1 MHVTHRKRFVGRELI
16 ALAATQPQPFAEI
29 SERQYH
35 DQLALITQ
43 EVLQSHRRI
52 VMLTGASAAGKT
64 TSAHKLAA
72 LLRAENCPA
81 AVLSLD
87 DFFVGA
93 GRYPKAPDGSDDYE
107 RLESL
112 DIPVLQGC
120 LRDLY
125 QKGVC
130 QSPVFDFHIQQPA
143 GLRTVDCR
151 GGVAIIEG
159 LHALNPALTA
169 ALPEDAVLYLYAG
182 LREEYADTDGSRCL
196 ATRDIRL
203 ARRIVRDALFR
214 GHEAS
219 FTLGM
224 WAQVCAGEDLYIR
237 PFKSRANLLLDTA
250 HSYEPCLW
258 NTLLTEVQPDAA
270 MTPAQCRL
278 LKALKAKFALFPALP
293 ADLVPQNS
301 LLREFIGTKEA

>member
-16 ALAATQPQPFAEI
+16 ALAAAQPQPFAEI

-43 EVLQSHRRI
+43 EVLQSNRRI

-64 TSAHKLAA
+64 TSAHKLAE

-130 QSPVFDFHIQQPA
+130 QSPVFDFHIQQPS

-159 LHALNPALTA
+159 LHALNPVLTA

-203 ARRIVRDALFR
+203 ARRMVRDALFR
-214 GHEAS
+214 GHEVS

-258 NTLLTEVQPDAA
+258 NTLLA
-270 MTPAQCRL
+270 
-278 LKALKAKFALFPALP
+278 
-293 ADLVPQNS
+293 
-301 LLREFIGTKEA
+301 

>member
-1 MHVTHRKRFVGRELI
+1 MGV
-16 ALAATQPQPFAEI
+16 
-29 SERQYH
+29 
-35 DQLALITQ
+35 
-43 EVLQSHRRI
+43 
-52 VMLTGASAAGKT
+52 
-64 TSAHKLAA
+64 
-72 LLRAENCPA
+72 
-81 AVLSLD
+81 
-87 DFFVGA
+87 

-130 QSPVFDFHIQQPA
+130 QSPVFDFHIQQPS

-159 LHALNPALTA
+159 LHALNPVLTA

-258 NTLLTEVQPDAA
+258 NTLLAEVQPDAA
-270 MTPAQCRL
+270 MTPAQCRQ